1 MDLDDELC
9 LCFHVSKRKVV
20 NFVRQT
26 RPRLP
31 SQLSE
36 CFGAG
41 TGCGWCIPFLV
52 KIHQQAAAGATPAD
66 ELSAEEYAALRRGY
80 HRAVA
85 QGECPRN
92 TYEEAARAL
101 AGATGAPRPPPGPDA
116 PAAAAGTADA
126 GDAAPFDFTR
136 YFSRSRPDPEPE
148 TLAEEPPGS
157 GS

>member
-1 MDLDDELC
+1 MDLDDDLC

-31 SQLSE
+31 SQLAE

-52 KIHQQAAAGATPAD
+52 KIHQQAAQGATPAD

-80 HRAVA
+80 HRALA
-85 QGECPRN
+85 CGDCAKN
-92 TYEEAARAL
+92 TYEGASRAL
-101 AGATGAPRPPPGPDA
+101 AAPPVAPRPAPGQE
-116 PAAAAGTADA
+116 PAAGAGAP
-126 GDAAPFDFTR
+126 PFDFTR

-148 TLAEEPPGS
+148 TLEGEPPRQEG
-157 GS
+157 